1 MKPSNGICAPVYG
14 VTSLQRYNGNDRTI
28 AFSRGPFQWNIYP
41 YMLALGKGQGHGN
54 EKKDAGKLDFPKK
67 INFLQT
73 SFYTKPRI

>member
-1 MKPSNGICAPVYG
+1 MKPSNGICTVFME
-14 VTSLQRYNGNDRTI
+14 SLLFNTDNGNNSGI
-28 AFSRGPFQWNIYP
+28 AFLREPFQWNIYP
-41 YMLALGKGQGHGN
+41 YMLPLGKGQGHGN